1 VAIFGTNASEYIPG
15 TGVSDTIWGYGGDD
29 TIDALGGND
38 LIIGGNGADDING
51 HAGSDTSSYQD
62 STAAVFVSLVTG
74 TGSGG
79 YAQGDTL
86 ENIENLYGSAHN
98 DTLIGDD
105 AANILSGLSG
115 NDTLKGGGG
124 ADTLY
129 GDSGTDYLVG
139 GAGADQ
145 LNGGSGTD
153 TASYYDSGA
162 GVNVWLGGDTASGG
176 DAQGDELNQIENLTG
191 SVHADNLWGS
201 DGVNVLNGNDGADT
215 LKGWGGNDTL
225 NGGDGA
231 DSLLGMDGFDTLNG
245 GNGSDTL
252 DGGDG
257 ADTMAG
263 GLGNDN
269 YHVDDALDTVTELSF
284 EGNDTVYSTAY
295 SYQLAAG
302 SWVETLS
309 LDTDSDTGV
318 YGTGNGAS
326 NTIFGNIND
335 NVLNGGGGGDS
346 LSGLGGN
353 DTFVFQAGQ
362 AHGDVVYEFN
372 GNGAGVGDVLQ
383 FSGYGTLA
391 EGVTFHQLTAT
402 EWQITS
408 ANGLIQETITLAA
421 GAVIDTT
428 TDLVF
433 V

>member
-1 VAIFGTNASEYIPG
+1 VAIYGTNASEYIPG
-15 TGVSDTIWGYGGDD
+15 TGVADTIWGYGGDD

-38 LIIGGNGADDING
+38 LIIGGDGADDING

-62 STAAVFVSLVTG
+62 STAGVFVSLVTG

-79 YAQGDTL
+79 YAEGDTL
-86 ENIENLYGSAHN
+86 ENIENLYGSVHN
-98 DTLIGDD
+98 DTLIGDN

-124 ADTLY
+124 ADTLN
-129 GDSGTDYLVG
+129 GDSGNDYLVG
-139 GAGADQ
+139 GSGADE
-145 LNGGSGTD
+145 LNGGSGID

-162 GVNVWLGGDTASGG
+162 AVNVWLGGDTASGG

-191 SVHADNLWGS
+191 SAYADNLWGS
-201 DGVNVLNGNDGADT
+201 DGVNVLNGGNGADT

-231 DSLLGMDGFDTLNG
+231 DLLYGMDGTDILNG
-245 GNGSDTL
+245 GNGNDML

-263 GLGNDN
+263 GLGSDS
-269 YHVDDALDTVTELSF
+269 YYVDDAGDIVTELSF
-284 EGNDTVYSTAY
+284 EGNDTVYSSAY
-295 SYQLAAG
+295 SYQLAPG

-326 NTIFGNIND
+326 NTIYGNVND
-335 NVLNGGGGGDS
+335 NVLDGGDGS
-346 LSGLGGN
+346 DALSGLGGN
-353 DTFVFQAGQ
+353 DTFVFHAGQ

-372 GNGAGVGDVLQ
+372 GNGAAAGDVLR
-383 FSGYGTLA
+383 FEGYGTLE
-391 EGVTFHQLTAT
+391 EGATFHQLTAT

-408 ANGLIQETITLAA
+408 ADGTISETITLTA

-428 TDLVF
+428 TDIMF